1 MSTAGSGD
9 QEVKK
14 CEKVSKEIPRR
25 CRVDRWCEAELA
37 ISRAVDEVE
46 KMPAD
51 LRLTDAVLLLGDA
64 RGKVADFVDQ
74 IPKVEMDNYVAWC
87 RYTGTTIVTCDSD
100 AQGAFR
106 VYRRER

>member
-1 MSTAGSGD
+1 M
-9 QEVKK
+9 
-14 CEKVSKEIPRR
+14 SKEIPRR

-51 LRLTDAVLLLGDA
+51 VRLTDAVILLSAA

-74 IPKVEMDNYVAWC
+74 VPRQETDDYVAWC
-87 RYTGTTIVTCDSD
+87 RYTGTTIVTCDQD
-100 AQGAFR
+100 ALGAFK